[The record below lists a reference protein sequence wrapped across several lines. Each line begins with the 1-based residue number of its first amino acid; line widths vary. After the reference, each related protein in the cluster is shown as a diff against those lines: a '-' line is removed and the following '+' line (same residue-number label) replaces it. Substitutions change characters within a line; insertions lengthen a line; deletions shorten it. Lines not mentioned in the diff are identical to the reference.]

1 MRYRRGAS
9 AERELAKILE
19 SRGFAVLRSA
29 GSHKIDLVAGN
40 GKEYLCIEVKSTRS
54 RKLYLPIEDVE
65 KLVEFAGRFG
75 GRPVLAV
82 KFVNVGWR
90 FYDPNRLEHGG
101 EKSYKIDLETPFM
114 TLDGLLGKQ
123 KTLEGVL

>member
-9 AERELAKILE
+9 AERELVKLLE
-19 SRGFAVLRSA
+19 SKGFAVLRSA

-90 FYDPNRLEHGG
+90 FYGPNRLEHG

-123 KTLEGVL
+123 RTLEGVL